1 MDEARKQYLLSL
13 DEAEFEAEIGFTEAA
28 WLDIKSDL
36 LKREQKMK
44 AQVGQH
50 ALPFFA
56 HRLKRGVVGPRVS
69 LQDYLGKPAG
79 LILGSYT
86 CPIFRR
92 HNPRINQIY
101 HELKDKVNFLC
112 VYVYEM
118 HPVDGW
124 MLPVNVKDNVIFEQ
138 PGQLQDRAKIAQC
151 WKEAQGVEMDVL
163 LDDMDNSIDKIYAG
177 SPERL
182 YTIDHQG
189 LIRHRSSVGPF
200 EDEEVEVWFE
210 SLKKLC

>member
-1 MDEARKQYLLSL
+1 M
-13 DEAEFEAEIGFTEAA
+13 
-28 WLDIKSDL
+28 
-36 LKREQKMK
+36 
-44 AQVGQH
+44 GQH